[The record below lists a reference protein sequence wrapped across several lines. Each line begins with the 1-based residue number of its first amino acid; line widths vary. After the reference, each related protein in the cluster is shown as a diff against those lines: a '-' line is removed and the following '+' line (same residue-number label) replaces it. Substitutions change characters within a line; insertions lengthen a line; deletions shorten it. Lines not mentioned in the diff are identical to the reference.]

1 MSRVPIQLTFLFTS
15 WVAAGAALHAAST
28 DLLPQT
34 PTDVS
39 SLRTLDAQVREAT
52 RKALPAVVAISSL
65 KGGSG
70 VIISEDGLV
79 LSQAH
84 VTHGLRR
91 HRVRPTELGPAGE
104 QNHGDSPRWGPAR
117 GRLARGRHGVRPVAD
132 QDRPTGPVRVHAA
145 GAPGRW

>member
-34 PTDVS
+34 PTNVS

-84 VTHGLRR
+84 VTHGRAGIGFDPQNLAQPGSKTTVILHDGAQREA
-91 HRVRPTELGPAGE
+91 VLLGADMEYDLSLIKIVP
-104 QNHGDSPRWGPAR
+104 PGPYGYTPLDA
-117 GRLARGRHGVRPVAD
+117 
-132 QDRPTGPVRVHAA
+132 
-145 GAPGRW
+145 GRW